1 MKTITLNS
9 LRHPE
14 YVYSVQDW
22 ELWRYTYEGGDEFV
36 NKYLQRF
43 TNRETTDDFNNRRS
57 ITPIPTFAKAA
68 INDVRNSIYQRMTDV
83 TRRGGSFNYQQAI
96 AGKDG
101 GVNLQ
106 GAGMNAFLGFDVLTE
121 LLIMGKVGVYVDNPV
136 IPGGTLADTLGV
148 RPYMY
153 MYQIE
158 DILSWTRSKPN
169 EQSEFQAILLR
180 DRVINY
186 TNPLGHDLGVDVKL
200 PQGDLERYRLVFINP
215 KTGLVNVQFY
225 NKDSQPIDP
234 ETNDVSLAPP
244 IELNL
249 TKIPFV
255 LLDIKGSLLKDV
267 CKHQIAL
274 LNLCSSDVAYA
285 LKSNFPFYVEQQD
298 NRAVGAHLKV
308 GTNAEN
314 TASEGGQG
322 GKQNEVQLGV
332 TQGRAYGI
340 GMERPAFISPPSEPL
355 EASIRLQEKLE
366 DDIRKLVNLAVAN
379 KTGKPI
385 SGESKEMD
393 NQGLEAGLS
402 FIGLILETAERK
414 IAQYWASYEN
424 KNTNNREVPI
434 IKYPNRYSLKKDE
447 ERIEESDKLSKLMNK
462 IPGNKIKRELSKIIV
477 ATLLDGKISVEELEK
492 INREIDLAPYTT
504 SDLETISA
512 ALENGLVSEQVASQA
527 LGFNA
532 GEYLKAREDHLARIT
547 RIAMSQAKNAGAGA
561 EVNQARGVPDFSS
574 DPKEGK
580 EEKKESVDTTLEDT
594 TKKRVRGEGK

>member
-1 MKTITLNS
+1 M
-9 LRHPE
+9 
-14 YVYSVQDW
+14 
-22 ELWRYTYEGGDEFV
+22 
-36 NKYLQRF
+36 
-43 TNRETTDDFNNRRS
+43 
-57 ITPIPTFAKAA
+57 
-68 INDVRNSIYQRMTDV
+68 
-83 TRRGGSFNYQQAI
+83 
-96 AGKDG
+96 
-101 GVNLQ
+101 
-106 GAGMNAFLGFDVLTE
+106 
-121 LLIMGKVGVYVDNPV
+121 
-136 IPGGTLADTLGV
+136 
-148 RPYMY
+148 
-153 MYQIE
+153 
-158 DILSWTRSKPN
+158 
-169 EQSEFQAILLR
+169 
-180 DRVINY
+180 
-186 TNPLGHDLGVDVKL
+186 
-200 PQGDLERYRLVFINP
+200 
-215 KTGLVNVQFY
+215 
-225 NKDSQPIDP
+225 
-234 ETNDVSLAPP
+234 
-244 IELNL
+244 
-249 TKIPFV
+249 
-255 LLDIKGSLLKDV
+255 
-267 CKHQIAL
+267 
-274 LNLCSSDVAYA
+274 
-285 LKSNFPFYVEQQD
+285 EQQD